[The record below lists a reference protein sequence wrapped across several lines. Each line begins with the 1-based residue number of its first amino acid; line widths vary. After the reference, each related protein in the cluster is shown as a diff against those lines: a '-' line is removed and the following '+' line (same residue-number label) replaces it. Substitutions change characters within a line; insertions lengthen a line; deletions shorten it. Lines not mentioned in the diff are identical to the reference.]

1 METQNVKDTV
11 RQIFTEYLTANGH
24 RKTPERYAILD
35 TIYSIDGHFDIDMLY
50 SRMMDQENFRVSR
63 PRIVVEGGEVFY
75 IFRDEERGSRVSM
88 AHASDVGI
96 SKWTITDLTDFSVD
110 AWEPSHDTEL
120 WKKQRKLHLFVQH
133 TRQGDGER
141 TAEID
146 PQMVYVLETDM
157 NINK

>member
-1 METQNVKDTV
+1 MIPIARPQYCGRGWGSLLYFSATK
-11 RQIFTEYLTANGH
+11 NGEAASQWH
-24 RKTPERYAILD
+24 Y
-35 TIYSIDGHFDIDMLY
+35 
-50 SRMMDQENFRVSR
+50 
-63 PRIVVEGGEVFY
+63 
-75 IFRDEERGSRVSM
+75 
-88 AHASDVGI
+88 ASDVGI

-120 WKKQRKLHLFVQH
+120 WKEQRKLHLFVQH